1 MEREKEMKKE
11 KGNTERKNIEIEI
24 ERGRAYVSEM
34 VR

>member
-11 KGNTERKNIEIEI
+11 KGNTERKNIEIE
-24 ERGRAYVSEM
+24 RGRAYVREM